1 MTPEKIE
8 RISAL
13 TRLSR
18 ERELT
23 PEEQAERAE
32 LRRQYVD
39 HFKAS
44 TRQTLEN
51 TLVQYPDGSRVPL
64 KDAPKGKS

>member
-1 MTPEKIE
+1 MPPEKIE

-51 TLVQYPDGSRVPL
+51 TFVQYPDGSRVPL
-64 KDAPKGKS
+64 KDAPKGQS

>member
-8 RISAL
+8 RINAL

-23 PEEQAERAE
+23 PEEQAERGA
-32 LRRQYVD
+32 LRREYVE

-44 TRQTLEN
+44 TRQMLDN
-51 TLVQYPDGSRVPL
+51 TVVQYPDGRRVPL
-64 KDAPKGKS
+64 KDAPKGQS

>member
-32 LRRQYVD
+32 LRREYVND
-39 HFKAS
+39 FKAS

-51 TLVQYPDGSRVPL
+51 TVVQYPDGSRVPL
-64 KDAPKGKS
+64 KDAPKGQS

>member
-64 KDAPKGKS
+64 KDAPKGQS